1 MVSSVRLFFNNF
13 SHVRPH
19 EQPRICE
26 VEIQVAFLLRNLLI
40 RNLGA
45 DFQISWPGNRDSQAP
60 RRPFLRRISC
70 SLEREGWMTPP
81 GGCRPPEPPRSRKI
95 SYPGNRYPQAP
106 KEPFFSQIS
115 CSLEREGWMTPRGGC
130 APPEPPR
137 SRKICLIFGL
147 RTFSVSAPFWA

>member
-45 DFQISWPGNRDSQAP
+45 DFQISWPGNRHSQP
-60 RRPFLRRISC
+60 PKGPFSKWL
-70 SLEREGWMTPP
+70 L
-81 GGCRPPEPPRSRKI
+81 
-95 SYPGNRYPQAP
+95 
-106 KEPFFSQIS
+106 

-130 APPEPPR
+130 RPPELSR
-137 SRKICLIFGL
+137 SRHFFFNFDS
-147 RTFSVSAPFWA
+147 RTFGISDRFLAKKLSVWARTGGFLSGWRPPDCLLNKKSWG